1 MLEGR
6 AFVTGEAEIQSAY
19 RSELSGIDG
28 CLTLLEILVKVYN
41 IQEGEVEIA
50 LDSQSALNQASESE
64 YLCASQTSFDILQ
77 DIRGRLRQLPIDIKW
92 KWVEGHQDEKGK
104 KLDWWARQNQKVNLS
119 AKDFVQ
125 NAIKY
130 EYWKYRTPQLWYE
143 RWGLRINASK
153 RSCISR
159 KDVLSVLA
167 TKRMKSYWHNHR
179 EFLVLDATKIAWKEA
194 MVAINGLPAGQQR
207 WHIKFCTG
215 FIGHNAMLYKQNEA
229 DTDNRKVCK
238 DRCKETSTHIFHC
251 KNERAIAFFEKK
263 MKEWDEFLT
272 IKVTSPEI
280 QRCFKAAL
288 YHH

>member
-6 AFVTGEAEIQSAY
+6 TFVTGEAEIQSVY

-28 CLTLLEILVKVYN
+28 CLTLIEIPVKVYN

-50 LDSQSALNQASESE
+50 LDSQLALNQASESE

-92 KWVEGHQDEKGK
+92 KWVEGHQDKKGK
-104 KLDWWARQNQKVNLS
+104 KLDWWAKQNQKVDLS
-119 AKDFVQ
+119 AKDFAQ

-130 EYWKYRTPQLWYE
+130 EYWRYRTPQLWYE
-143 RWGLRINASK
+143 KWGLRINASK

-179 EFLVLDATKIAWKEA
+179 EFPVLDATKIAWKE
-194 MVAINGLPAGQQR
+194 QR
-207 WHIKFCTG
+207 WQLTG
-215 FIGHNAMLYKQNEA
+215 SRQDSRDGTSNFARDSSAIMPCYTSETKSILIIVRYAKIDARKPQHTYSTVIMNARLHSLK
-229 DTDNRKVCK
+229 RK
-238 DRCKETSTHIFHC
+238 
-251 KNERAIAFFEKK
+251 
-263 MKEWDEFLT
+263 
-272 IKVTSPEI
+272 
-280 QRCFKAAL
+280 
-288 YHH
+288 